1 MSCVAKWTSP
11 RIMRRLFSLSVNTQV
26 LVGRAERTWP
36 LEPGPVPESENTPKM
51 SFKQNKKTILVALF
65 EERLLL
71 SAFSFSELQ
80 P

>member
-36 LEPGPVPESENTPKM
+36 WEPEPVPESENTPKM

-65 EERLLL
+65 EELLL
-71 SAFSFSELQ
+71 LCAFSFSELQ

>member
-26 LVGRAERTWP
+26 FVGRAERTWP
-36 LEPGPVPESENTPKM
+36 WETGPVPRSESTPKM
-51 SFKQNKKTILVALF
+51 CFKQNKKTILVALF
-65 EERLLL
+65 QELLLL
-71 SAFSFSELQ
+71 SAFSFLELQ